1 MDSSIGFVE
10 HKKRIVEEKHRFVWY
25 DLAMKFSIMEEQQ
38 YNHNSDNISHN
49 EIGVANETYTS
60 SLSSGVSQLSRQKCS
75 NVTISQ
81 FNKSLIDDSNSKE
94 IENEQNTITSSS
106 GKAVNRKTFHGRK
119 KKTKANP
126 DPFLKTK

>member
-60 SLSSGVSQLSRQKCS
+60 SLSSGVSQLNRQKCS

-94 IENEQNTITSSS
+94 IENEQNT
-106 GKAVNRKTFHGRK
+106 R
-119 KKTKANP
+119 
-126 DPFLKTK
+126 